1 MPNRLP
7 QNLHSTMLL
16 LYLMIGVD
24 NTTIDSIYIPLCF
37 YFIRTIPLHKSR
49 PSHDLHSTMLLLYP
63 RGQLLTETFKREF
76 TFHYASTLSIL
87 ISPMSKPL
95 HNLHSTMLLLY
106 RLYHSDCIIADFIYI
121 PLCFYFIL
129 FGVFHSSPS
138 SMIYIPLC
146 FYFIISSC
154 KLWQNGV
161 YLHSTMLL
169 LYPCY
174 IVSIPRNISI
184 YIPLC
189 FYFIITLIT
198 F

>member
-37 YFIRTIPLHKSR
+37 YFIRTIHCTKAARVMIYIPLCFYFIQEDSYSQKH
-49 PSHDLHSTMLLLYP
+49 LN
-63 RGQLLTETFKREF
+63 G
-76 TFHYASTLSIL
+76 
-87 ISPMSKPL
+87 
-95 HNLHSTMLLLY
+95 
-106 RLYHSDCIIADFIYI
+106 IYI